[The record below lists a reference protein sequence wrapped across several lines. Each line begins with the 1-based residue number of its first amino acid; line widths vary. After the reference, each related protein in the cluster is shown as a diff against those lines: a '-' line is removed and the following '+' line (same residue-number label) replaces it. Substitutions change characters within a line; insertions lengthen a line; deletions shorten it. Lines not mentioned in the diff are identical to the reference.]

1 MNTHL
6 TKELHIFT
14 KKEEVGE
21 MTFVTRTVKDDA
33 GNVIFEYKSNIF
45 SEAFLGDP
53 IRKLESLLYPV
64 KTGENK
70 VSSKD

>member
-14 KKEEVGE
+14 RKEEANG
-21 MTFVTRTVKDDA
+21 MTFVVRTVKDET

-45 SEAFLGDP
+45 SDTFLNDP
-53 IRKLESLLYPV
+53 IRSLESLLYPV
-64 KTGENK
+64 KPKYKE
-70 VSSKD
+70 